1 MNILFKKNEDMQ
13 GDKNLTFNG
22 LGISECYVKDLN
34 VISDRGSVLRTLHRH
49 TSYEVH
55 VMISGSQDYEIDGER
70 YTVSAGELLLITPY
84 TPHLVVS
91 ETDDCKKCAFN
102 FALTKESVLASSI
115 SHISS
120 HAIAAASDGLLSLLD
135 LLSAEN
141 SSPCAFSNN
150 VTELAALECIL
161 LILRL
166 VGARDEA
173 RHVTAPLNDTRV
185 TIAKQFIRDNIHSNI
200 TIGAL
205 ASYCCIG
212 AKQLSRIFYSE
223 EQCTIAEYI
232 RIHRVEYIKSLLA
245 SDIYSIREISDLMN
259 FSSECYLNSFFK
271 KYTGMTP
278 GAYKKSMVLKK

>member
-1 MNILFKKNEDMQ
+1 MQ

-22 LGISECYVKDLN
+22 LGISECYVKNLN
-34 VISDRGSVLRTLHRH
+34 VISDRASILRTIHRH

-55 VMISGSQDYEIDGER
+55 IILCGSQDYKIGENTF
-70 YTVSAGELLLITPY
+70 TVSAGELLLITPY

-91 ETDDCKKCAFN
+91 ETDDYKKCAFS

-120 HAIAAASDGLLSLLD
+120 HAIAAASDALLSLLD
-135 LLSAEN
+135 FLSAEN
-141 SSPCAFSNN
+141 SAPCAFSNN
-150 VTELAALECIL
+150 LAELAALECIL

-173 RHVTAPLNDTRV
+173 LHVSAPLNDTRV
-185 TIAKQFIRDNIHSNI
+185 AIAKQFIKDNIQSNI

-232 RIHRVEYIKSLLA
+232 RIHRVEYIKNLLT
-245 SDIYSIREISDLMN
+245 SNTYSIREISDLMN

-278 GAYKKSMVLKK
+278 GAYKRSMMLKK

>member
-22 LGISECYVKDLN
+22 LGILECYVKNLN

-91 ETDDCKKCAFN
+91 ETDDCKKCAFS
-102 FALTKESVLASSI
+102 FSLTKESVLASSI

-120 HAIAAASDGLLSLLD
+120 HAIEAVSDELLSLLD

-141 SSPCAFSNN
+141 SAPCAFSNN

-161 LILRL
+161 MILRL

-185 TIAKQFIRDNIHSNI
+185 TIAKQFIRDNIQSNI
-200 TIGAL
+200 TIEAL

-212 AKQLSRIFYSE
+212 AKQLSRIFYLE

-259 FSSECYLNSFFK
+259 FSSESYLNSFFK
-271 KYTGMTP
+271 KHTGMTP
-278 GAYKKSMVLKK
+278 GAYKRSMMLKK

>member
-1 MNILFKKNEDMQ
+1 MKILFKKNAESQ
-13 GDKNLTFNG
+13 STQQLTFSG
-22 LGISECYVKDLN
+22 LGISECYVKNLN
-34 VISDRGSVLRTLHRH
+34 VVSDRGSVLRTLHRH

-55 VMISGSQDYEIDGER
+55 VILSGSQDYEIGGER
-70 YTVSAGELLLITPY
+70 YTVSAGELLLIAPY

-91 ETDDCKKCAFN
+91 ETDDYKKCAFS

-115 SHISS
+115 SHIAS
-120 HAIAAASDGLLSLLD
+120 HTIAAASDALLSLID
-135 LLSAEN
+135 FLSTAN
-141 SSPCAFSNN
+141 STSCAFSDSL
-150 VTELAALECIL
+150 TELTALECIL

-166 VGARDEA
+166 VGAKDEPA
-173 RHVTAPLNDTRV
+173 HVTAPLNDTRV
-185 TIAKQFIRDNIHSNI
+185 TIAKQFIRDNIQSNI
-200 TIGAL
+200 TVGAL

-232 RIHRVEYIKSLLA
+232 RIHRLEYIKSLLT
-245 SDIYSIREISDLMN
+245 SNIYSIREISDLMN

-278 GAYKKSMVLKK
+278 GAYKKSMLLKK